1 MRSLSRRAVMKAIGG
16 LVAFVP
22 AARLL
27 AQPVTVAADE
37 YCGCTIPE
45 DCECDCPATYN
56 EVVIPCELACGE
68 PPYGDCTT
76 PVLEVV
82 QYACCNYI
90 EIFCDAT
97 ALVIA
102 RIPCNI
108 LDEP

>member
-1 MRSLSRRAVMKAIGG
+1 MHRLSRRTMMKAVGG
-16 LVAFVP
+16 LVAFIP

-27 AQPVTVAADE
+27 AQPVSVAADD
-37 YCGCTIPE
+37 CGCGVPD
-45 DCECDCPATYN
+45 DCECECAMSYN
-56 EVVIPCELACGE
+56 EVVIPCELACGD

-90 EIFCDAT
+90 EIPCDAT
-97 ALVIA
+97 AIVIA